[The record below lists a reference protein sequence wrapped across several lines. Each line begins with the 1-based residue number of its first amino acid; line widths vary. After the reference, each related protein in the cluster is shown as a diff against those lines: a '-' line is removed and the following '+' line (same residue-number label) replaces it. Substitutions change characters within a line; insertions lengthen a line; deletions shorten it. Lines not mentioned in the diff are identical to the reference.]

1 VEDKVYVA
9 QTGSAM
15 DRTVAELNIEHFKRL
30 LAVEM
35 DPAKRQTIERLL
47 AEEKA
52 KLSRTSPIASS
63 EERKSPN
70 RGRASHANEW
80 DARARV
86 VASWR

>member
-1 VEDKVYVA
+1 
-9 QTGSAM
+9 M

-52 KLSRTSPIASS
+52 KLSRTSPIVSS
-63 EERKSPN
+63 EERKSP
-70 RGRASHANEW
+70 
-80 DARARV
+80 
-86 VASWR
+86 

>member
-52 KLSRTSPIASS
+52 KLSRTSPIVSS
-63 EERKSPN
+63 EERKSP
-70 RGRASHANEW
+70 
-80 DARARV
+80 
-86 VASWR
+86 